1 MYEIETLLEVVV
13 ETLVELLTWVNV
25 LVSDIV

>member
-1 MYEIETLLEVVV
+1 MYEIETLVEVVV